1 MRIFFLLVLI
11 IFTSCSSEK
20 IIELPEINHST
31 ISEVIDIS
39 PAYLFYDETQ
49 PDSLELNRKN
59 LISSTNWVVNVDK
72 RLTLNQVIPQIQF
85 LQNKKNS
92 SSHKNEAAKNYY
104 TCNNT
109 SIQNLG
115 FIEFTDIYYILKNSD
130 LIEGAS
136 VSTQENEL
144 HLFVSELNTLEL
156 KTNTDSLLF
165 KTTSNKLVSD
175 LKQLQFNTP
184 VIITL
189 NLSGLLTFQ
198 HYITIKDKLP
208 LLDSEV
214 FSINNNEFIY

>member
-1 MRIFFLLVLI
+1 MRIFFLLALI

>member
-1 MRIFFLLVLI
+1 MRILLILTLI
-11 IFTSCSSEK
+11 VFTSSCSEK
-20 IIELPEINHST
+20 IIELPEIKHST

-115 FIEFTDIYYILKNSD
+115 FIEFTDIYYILKNSEQS
-130 LIEGAS
+130 EGAS
-136 VSTQENEL
+136 VSNEEIKL
-144 HLFVSELNTLEL
+144 QLFVSHSNNMEL
-156 KTNTDSLLF
+156 KTNTDSLVF
-165 KTTSNKLVSD
+165 STTRNKLVSD
-175 LKQLQFNTP
+175 LNQLEFDTP
-184 VIITL
+184 VLITL

-198 HYITIKDKLP
+198 DYITLKDELP

>member
-1 MRIFFLLVLI
+1 MRIFLLLTLI
-11 IFTSCSSEK
+11 VFTSSCSEK
-20 IIELPEINHST
+20 IIELPEIKHST

-39 PAYLFYDETQ
+39 PAYLFYNETQ

-72 RLTLNQVIPQIQF
+72 RLTLYQVIPQIQF

-92 SSHKNEAAKNYY
+92 SSHKKETAKNFY

-115 FIEFTDIYYILKNSD
+115 FIEFTDIYYMLKNSKPSD
-130 LIEGAS
+130 KAL
-136 VSTQENEL
+136 VSNKENEL
-144 HLFVSELNTLEL
+144 QLFVSELNTLEL
-156 KTNTDSLLF
+156 KTNTDSLVF
-165 KTTSNKLVSD
+165 KTTSNKLASD
-175 LKQLQFNTP
+175 LNQLEFDAP

-198 HYITIKDKLP
+198 HYITVKDELT

-214 FSINNNEFIY
+214 FSINHNEFIY